1 METLART
8 AGADCEP
15 SSNGIAQQHSKS
27 HAKDLPLERKPAHVK
42 SLPKLKG
49 VECFFAIIVFVFWL
63 ALFAGGITVDTRPY
77 RCFISEGGVKAL
89 EDEAKSKNNQC
100 DQFADRT
107 KLMLFRAMVITLLWF
122 LPINL
127 ALICVTA
134 GMLGSFGNRA
144 DLSDDKSPTPSRD
157 DTNPYISAM
166 LRGLFVYLIMI
177 SGLLVL
183 DVNPFSNPAPGQ
195 YIRLAGFLSLFSF
208 VLSYQPRVF
217 RKIIVW
223 TYHRIEEREGPST
236 HPERDGINVHYEKET
251 THESATIH
259 KAPEG
264 ADALNQLTAPETNES
279 SRNESRVDAGDSRK
293 RLRE

>member
-8 AGADCEP
+8 PRADIEP
-15 SSNGIAQQHSKS
+15 SSNGIAQQHYKS
-27 HAKDLPLERKPAHVK
+27 HAADLLLERKPVYVK
-42 SLPKLKG
+42 HLPKLKR

-63 ALFAGGITVDTRPY
+63 ALFAGGTTVDTRPF
-77 RCFISEGGVKAL
+77 RCLISAGGVKAL
-89 EDEAKSKNNQC
+89 EDETNYKTNPC
-100 DQFADRT
+100 DDESNKKATATTPFIAA
-107 KLMLFRAMVITLLWF
+107 LVIVLLWF
-122 LPINL
+122 LPLNL

-134 GMLGSFGNRA
+134 GALGCFGNRA
-144 DLSDDKSPTPSRD
+144 DLSDDKSPAPSRD

-166 LRGLFVYLIMI
+166 LRGLFVYLILI

-183 DVNPFSNPAPGQ
+183 DVNPFANPSPGQ

-236 HPERDGINVHYEKET
+236 PSERAGINVHYEKET

-259 KAPEG
+259 KAPSE
-264 ADALNQLTAPETNES
+264 ADTLNQLPSPEANES
-279 SRNESRVDAGDSRK
+279 SRNKS
-293 RLRE
+293 

>member
-8 AGADCEP
+8 PRSDVEP
-15 SSNGIAQQHSKS
+15 SSNGIAQQHNKS
-27 HAKDLPLERKPAHVK
+27 HAKDLPLERKPVHVK
-42 SLPKLKG
+42 PLPKLKR

-63 ALFAGGITVDTRPY
+63 ALFAGGITVDTRSS
-77 RCFISEGGVKAL
+77 RCLISEGGVKAL
-89 EDEAKSKNNQC
+89 EEEAKYKNNPC
-100 DQFADRT
+100 GQFDVIT
-107 KLMLFRAMVITLLWF
+107 KTMLFRASVIVLLWF

-127 ALICVTA
+127 ALICATA
-134 GMLGSFGNRA
+134 GALGSFGNRA
-144 DLSDDKSPTPSRD
+144 DLSDDKSPPPSRD
-157 DTNPYISAM
+157 DSNPYISAM

-183 DVNPFSNPAPGQ
+183 DVNPFFNPSPGQ

-223 TYHRIEEREGPST
+223 TYHRIEEKEGPGTPS
-236 HPERDGINVHYEKET
+236 ERAGINVHYEKET

-264 ADALNQLTAPETNES
+264 ADALNQLTAPETNKS
-279 SRNESRVDAGDSRK
+279 SRNESRVDIRK
-293 RLRE
+293 QS